1 VTARRHPTLR
11 GQRERIWLVG
21 IACALLASGAA
32 AAAYPDRPVKVFL
45 PFPPGGAV
53 DFVSRLVCAEAS
65 EILGKPVLIDYRPGA
80 GGTVATDATARS
92 QPDGYSILI
101 TTPSHTIN
109 PALRPKLPFD
119 TGADFA
125 PVSLIANVP
134 ELLVA
139 HPGVPFETLDGMLK
153 YAKANPGKLNYSSAG
168 IGTLPHV
175 TMELLL
181 RRADVQVAHVAY
193 KGAAPALTDLLAGVV
208 QLKYDTYATSAPH
221 LATGKLKV
229 LATAGTTRL
238 PQLPNV
244 PTVAESG
251 FPGYQGYLW
260 IGAVAPSKTPA
271 EAITTLSAAFAK
283 AVRTPKVAERLRA
296 DGVEVVGSPPE
307 EFGRIIADELK
318 LWSRLVRDAKIT
330 VSE

>member
-1 VTARRHPTLR
+1 MKATRHTTLR
-11 GQRERIWLVG
+11 GQLKRIWLAG
-21 IACALLASGAA
+21 IACAILASGTA
-32 AAAYPDRPVKVFL
+32 AAAYPDKPVKVFL

-53 DFVSRLVCAEAS
+53 DFVSRLVCAEAT
-65 EILGKPVLIDYRPGA
+65 EILGKPVVIDYRPGA
-80 GGTVATDATARS
+80 GGTLATDATARS

-109 PALRPKLPFD
+109 PALRPNLPFD
-119 TGADFA
+119 TEADFS

-139 HPGVPFETLDGMLK
+139 HPGVPFDTLDGMLK
-153 YAKANPGKLNYSSAG
+153 YAKANPGRLNYSSAG

-221 LATGKLKV
+221 LTTGKLRV

-260 IGAVAPSKTPA
+260 IGAVAPSKTPG
-271 EAITTLSAAFAK
+271 EAITMLSAAFAK
-283 AVRTPKVAERLRA
+283 AVRVPKVAERLRV
-296 DGVEVVGSPPE
+296 DGVEVVGSTPE
-307 EFGRIIADELK
+307 EFGRIIAEELK

>member
-1 VTARRHPTLR
+1 MRTLQSLR
-11 GQRERIWLVG
+11 DGTLLAF
-21 IACALLASGAA
+21 IACALLAAGAA
-32 AAAYPDRPVKVFL
+32 TAAYPDRPIKVFL

-53 DFVSRLVCAEAS
+53 DFVSRLVCAEAT
-65 EILGKPVLIDYRPGA
+65 EILGKPVVIDHRPGA

-92 QPDGYSILI
+92 QPDGYSIMI

-119 TGADFA
+119 TAADFV
-125 PVSLIANVP
+125 PISIIASVP

-139 HPGVPFETLDGMLK
+139 HPSVPFDSLDGMLK

-168 IGTLPHV
+168 IGTLPHI

-208 QLKYDTYATSAPH
+208 QLKYDTYAISAQH
-221 LATGKLKV
+221 LAAGKLKV

-251 FPGYQGYLW
+251 FPGYEGYLW
-260 IGAVAPSKTPA
+260 IGAIAPAKTPA
-271 EAITTLSAAFAK
+271 EAITTLHTAFAK
-283 AVRTPKVAERLRA
+283 AVNTPKVAERLRA
-296 DGVEVVGSPPE
+296 DGVEVVGSTPE
-307 EFGRIIADELK
+307 QFGKVIADELK
-318 LWSRLVRDAKIT
+318 LWARVVRDAKIT

>member
-1 VTARRHPTLR
+1 MRPSLGLR
-11 GQRERIWLVG
+11 KR
-21 IACALLASGAA
+21 ASIVAA
-32 AAAYPDRPVKVFL
+32 ACVLAAAGNAAAVYPDRPIKVFL

-53 DFVSRLVCAEAS
+53 DFVSRLVCTEAS
-65 EILGKPVLIDYRPGA
+65 EILGKPILIDHRPGA

-92 QPDGYSILI
+92 QPDGYSIMI

-119 TGADFA
+119 TANDFA
-125 PVSLIANVP
+125 PITIIASVP

-139 HPGVPFETLDGMLK
+139 HPSVPFDSLDGMLK

-168 IGTLPHV
+168 IGTLPHI

-181 RRADVQVAHVAY
+181 RRADVQVTHVAY
-193 KGAAPALTDLLAGVV
+193 KGAAPALTDLLGGVV
-208 QLKYDTYATSAPH
+208 QLKYDTYAISAQH
-221 LATGKLKV
+221 LAAGKLKV

-251 FPGYQGYLW
+251 FPGYEGYLW
-260 IGAVAPSKTPA
+260 IGAIAPAKAPA
-271 EAITTLSAAFAK
+271 EAITTLASTFTK
-283 AVRTPKVAERLRA
+283 AVKTPKIADRLRA
-296 DGVEVVGSPPE
+296 DGVEVVGSTPE
-307 EFGRIIADELK
+307 QFAKVIADELK
-318 LWSRLVRDAKIT
+318 LWAQVVRDAKIT

>member
-1 VTARRHPTLR
+1 MRPSLGLR
-11 GQRERIWLVG
+11 KR
-21 IACALLASGAA
+21 ASIVAA
-32 AAAYPDRPVKVFL
+32 ACVLAAAGNAAAVYPDRPIKVFL

-53 DFVSRLVCAEAS
+53 DFVSRLVCTEAS
-65 EILGKPVLIDYRPGA
+65 EILGKPILIDHRPGA

-92 QPDGYSILI
+92 QPDGYSIMI

-119 TGADFA
+119 TANDFV
-125 PVSLIANVP
+125 PISIIASVP

-139 HPGVPFETLDGMLK
+139 HPSVPFDSLDGMLK

-168 IGTLPHV
+168 IGTLPHI

-181 RRADVQVAHVAY
+181 RRADVQVTHVAY
-193 KGAAPALTDLLAGVV
+193 KGAAPALTDLLGGVV
-208 QLKYDTYATSAPH
+208 QLKYDTYAISAQH
-221 LATGKLKV
+221 LAAGKLKV

-251 FPGYQGYLW
+251 FPGYEGYLW
-260 IGAVAPSKTPA
+260 IGAIAPAKAPA
-271 EAITTLSAAFAK
+271 EAITTLASTFTK
-283 AVRTPKVAERLRA
+283 AVKTPKIADRLRA
-296 DGVEVVGSPPE
+296 DGVEVVGSTPE
-307 EFGRIIADELK
+307 QFAKVIADELK
-318 LWSRLVRDAKIT
+318 LWAQVVRDAKIT

>member
-1 VTARRHPTLR
+1 MGPSLGLR
-11 GQRERIWLVG
+11 KR
-21 IACALLASGAA
+21 ASIVAA
-32 AAAYPDRPVKVFL
+32 ACVLAAAGNAAAVYPDRPIKVFL

-53 DFVSRLVCAEAS
+53 DFVSRLVCAEAA
-65 EILGKPVLIDYRPGA
+65 ELLGKPVVIDHRPGA

-119 TGADFA
+119 TANDFA
-125 PVSLIANVP
+125 PISIIASVP

-139 HPGVPFETLDGMLK
+139 HPSVPFDSLDGMLK

-168 IGTLPHV
+168 IGTLPHI

-208 QLKYDTYATSAPH
+208 QLKYDTYAISAQH
-221 LATGKLKV
+221 LAAGKLKV

-238 PQLPNV
+238 PQLLNV

-251 FPGYQGYLW
+251 FPGYEGYLW
-260 IGAVAPSKTPA
+260 IGAIAPAKAPA
-271 EAITTLSAAFAK
+271 EAITTLATAFTK
-283 AVRTPKVAERLRA
+283 AVKTPKIADRLRA
-296 DGVEVVGSPPE
+296 DGVEVVGSTPE
-307 EFGRIIADELK
+307 QFAKVIADELK
-318 LWSRLVRDAKIT
+318 LWAQVVRDAKIT